1 MINSIHLESYERLLD
16 DLKLMA
22 QETNRFLSTD
32 TDVFISKNINF
43 FTKSFMIMMCAYLE
57 FYIKDISMVIIDEM
71 NIRLEK
77 NQIPYNLI
85 KWYLSKNKKLEGSE
99 LKFEHLVIKILKDEL
114 DISGNPFRTE
124 ALFKNF
130 GIKLQGNIEFET
142 RKDRIQ
148 TLVSKRN
155 NIIHHNDNASDLSV
169 TDIIENILYIKSY
182 ILAIDNIVVK
192 HISIP

>member
-1 MINSIHLESYERLLD
+1 MNWIIIFIINLENS
-16 DLKLMA
+16 
-22 QETNRFLSTD
+22 
-32 TDVFISKNINF
+32 
-43 FTKSFMIMMCAYLE
+43 
-57 FYIKDISMVIIDEM
+57 
-71 NIRLEK
+71 
-77 NQIPYNLI
+77 
-85 KWYLSKNKKLEGSE
+85 
-99 LKFEHLVIKILKDEL
+99 
-114 DISGNPFRTE
+114 FRTE